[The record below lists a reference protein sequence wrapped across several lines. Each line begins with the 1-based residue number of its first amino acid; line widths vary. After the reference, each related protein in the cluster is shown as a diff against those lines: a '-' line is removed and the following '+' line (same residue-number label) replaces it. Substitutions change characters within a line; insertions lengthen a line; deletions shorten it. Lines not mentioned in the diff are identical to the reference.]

1 MKNSLNIGG
10 FFSAKDVQALQY
22 KSYLNFTPSL
32 ATYKHTINLVAN
44 FWFWASAKTFF
55 QSPRTPWI

>member
-1 MKNSLNIGG
+1 MLSWFLFYFIEVDEKQPEHWW

-44 FWFWASAKTFF
+44 FWF
-55 QSPRTPWI
+55 